1 MPRNGEGELMG
12 MDNSGFDVERLS
24 RVGDQIQSDIE
35 QGHYHGAAMR
45 VSRRG
50 EVVVDVLEGYANKE
64 AGLALNPDSVFLIMS
79 TSKPMAN
86 VVALSLVEKGK
97 LRLHTP
103 VADLIPEFADFGKG
117 TVNLFNLMTHT
128 SGTAKGVPPFNLVG
142 DIEKI
147 TAFVASL
154 PPEAPPGQRLDYQLI
169 MAQSVIAAMCVRA
182 DGGGRRFATM
192 MAEELFEPLGM
203 NDTNLGPR
211 SDLMARLC
219 PVKLAKALPNQMPM
233 DEYAKLLLLDG
244 AEVPGANV
252 ISTMND
258 LHRFTEMLRRGGELD
273 GVRILSPSTIKYCA
287 RIHTGSLADSG
298 FTGYNGNRHWPERPA
313 NDGIGF
319 RIRGENVA
327 PGPFGLFN
335 SPSTFGH
342 FGAGSTGIWID
353 PENELSY
360 SFLSTGLLE
369 ETYNME
375 RTALLS
381 DLVVS
386 ALVS

>member
-1 MPRNGEGELMG
+1 MG
-12 MDNSGFDVERLS
+12 VDNNGFDVERLS
-24 RVGDQIQSDIE
+24 RVGDQIRSDIE

-45 VSRRG
+45 VSRHG

-182 DGGGRRFATM
+182 
-192 MAEELFEPLGM
+192 
-203 NDTNLGPR
+203 
-211 SDLMARLC
+211 
-219 PVKLAKALPNQMPM
+219 
-233 DEYAKLLLLDG
+233 
-244 AEVPGANV
+244 
-252 ISTMND
+252 
-258 LHRFTEMLRRGGELD
+258 
-273 GVRILSPSTIKYCA
+273 
-287 RIHTGSLADSG
+287 
-298 FTGYNGNRHWPERPA
+298 
-313 NDGIGF
+313 
-319 RIRGENVA
+319 
-327 PGPFGLFN
+327 
-335 SPSTFGH
+335 
-342 FGAGSTGIWID
+342 
-353 PENELSY
+353 
-360 SFLSTGLLE
+360 
-369 ETYNME
+369 
-375 RTALLS
+375 
-381 DLVVS
+381 
-386 ALVS
+386 